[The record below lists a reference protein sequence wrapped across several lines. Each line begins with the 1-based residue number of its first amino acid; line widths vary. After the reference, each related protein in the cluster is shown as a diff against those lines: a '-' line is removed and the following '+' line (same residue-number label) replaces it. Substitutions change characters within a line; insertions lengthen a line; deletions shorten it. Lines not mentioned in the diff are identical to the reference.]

1 MSTNGD
7 GTPSL
12 SVTGRTPRFYEVAPL
27 PGARFGATMQFPALS
42 GAGEAVAALESEPE
56 TLGAEICARGVQLG
70 AGQ

>member
-7 GTPSL
+7 GTPAS
-12 SVTGRTPRFYEVAPL
+12 SVTGRTDRFYEVASL
-27 PGARFGATMQFPALS
+27 SDACFGATMQLPALS
-42 GAGEAVAALESEPE
+42 GAEAVAALEAEPE